1 MEIFTMTLLI
11 QAAGIAHA
19 HGGNELFEDLLFE
32 IRLGDRIALI
42 GENGA
47 GKSTLMKIAARLIK
61 PDRGSVTW
69 QRGIRVGYLK
79 QDPDFATDVTA
90 RSIVALAA
98 GDVAALETRLAFLE
112 GQMSEPLGDDE
123 LADVMDEYAVTLG
136 RLEEI
141 DPETAAATGE
151 AMLSGLGLAERVWDT
166 PVSSLSG
173 GEKRL
178 VALAELLLQEPD
190 VLLLDEPDNHLDFRA
205 RSWLEAR
212 IREHKGA
219 VALISHDRYLID
231 QVCTAIAELEDG
243 KIVLYPGGGYS
254 RFLETKRDRLL
265 RQAELR
271 ELEERQFKKLKASA
285 EQLTQWA
292 RQNPKFASRAE
303 NQRRKLA
310 EERERL
316 EAAPIPVLRR
326 RRIDVS
332 FDASRGSTIALEA
345 TALAKSFGERQVF
358 RPFDFVVRQG
368 ESIALVGPNGAG
380 KTTLFR
386 MLLGQEPPSGGA
398 LRIGGS
404 TLIGYY
410 AQEHETLDPAKTP
423 LETVRRL
430 KPWTEQQAISFLSTL
445 LFTRDDSLN
454 RISQLS
460 GGERARLQIAALMLG
475 GANLLLLD
483 EPTNN
488 LDLASRE
495 ALESALVEFDGTMI
509 TISHDRYFL
518 DNVCTRTI
526 EVKDGLVTDYPG
538 GYSEYLSRSGMGTLL
553 TRMPPVAPAAKKS
566 GKQKAGVG

>member
-1 MEIFTMTLLI
+1 MTLLI
-11 QAAGIAHA
+11 QASGIAHA
-19 HGGNELFEDLLFE
+19 HGGNQLFEDLLFE

-47 GKSTLMKIAARLIK
+47 GKSTLMKIAAREIK
-61 PDRGSVTW
+61 PDRGAVTY
-69 QRGIRVGYLK
+69 QRGVRTGYLR
-79 QDPDFATDVTA
+79 QEPGFTPGSTA
-90 RSIVALAA
+90 RTVVKFAA
-98 GDVAALETRLAFLE
+98 GDVAAVEARLGELEAK
-112 GQMSEPLGDDE
+112 MAEPLDDDA
-123 LADVMDEYAVTLG
+123 LADVMDEYSETLA

-141 DPETAAATGE
+141 DPDTAAAAGE
-151 AMLSGLGLAERVWDT
+151 AMLAGLGLSPRVWDS
-166 PVSSLSG
+166 PVEALSG

-178 VALAELLLQEPD
+178 VALAEMLLQRPD
-190 VLLLDEPDNHLDFRA
+190 VMLLDEPDNHLDMRA
-205 RSWLEAR
+205 RAWLEEQ
-212 IREHKGA
+212 IRAHKGA
-219 VALISHDRYLID
+219 VALITHDRYIID
-231 QVCTAIAELEDG
+231 QACTAIAELEDG
-243 KIVLYPGGGYS
+243 KIVLYPGGYS
-254 RFLETKRDRLL
+254 RFVETKRARLE

-271 ELEERQFKKLKASA
+271 DLELRQFKKLKESS

-316 EAAPIPVLRR
+316 EAAPPPVLRR

-332 FDASRGSTIALEA
+332 FDANRGSTIALEA
-345 TALAKSFGERQVF
+345 TALAKSFGERNVF
-358 RPFDFVVRQG
+358 QPFDFVVRQG

-380 KTTLFR
+380 KTTLFKL
-386 MLLGQEPPSGGA
+386 LLGDEAPSGGT

-404 TLIGYY
+404 TSIGYY
-410 AQEHETLDPAKTP
+410 AQEHETLDPQKTP

-445 LFTRDDSLN
+445 LFSRDDSMN
-454 RISQLS
+454 RISALS

-488 LDLASRE
+488 LDIASRE
-495 ALESALVEFDGTMI
+495 ALESALVEFDGTI
-509 TISHDRYFL
+509 VTISHDRYFL

-526 EVKDGLVTDYPG
+526 EIRDGLVTDYPG
-538 GYSEYLSRSGMGTLL
+538 GYSEYLSRAGMGTLL
-553 TRMPPVAPAAKKS
+553 TRRAPAAAEPKRKV
-566 GKQKAGVG
+566 AATR

>member
-1 MEIFTMTLLI
+1 
-11 QAAGIAHA
+11 
-19 HGGNELFEDLLFE
+19 
-32 IRLGDRIALI
+32 
-42 GENGA
+42 
-47 GKSTLMKIAARLIK
+47 
-61 PDRGSVTW
+61 V
-69 QRGIRVGYLK
+69 
-79 QDPDFATDVTA
+79 
-90 RSIVALAA
+90 VALAA
-98 GDVAALETRLAFLE
+98 GDVAALEAKLAFLE
-112 GQMSEPLGDDE
+112 GQMSEPLSDDD

-141 DPETAAATGE
+141 DPDTAAAAGQ
-151 AMLSGLGLAERVWDT
+151 AMLAGLGLAERVWDT
-166 PVSSLSG
+166 PAGSLSG

-190 VLLLDEPDNHLDFRA
+190 VLLLDEPDNHLNFRA

-212 IREHKGA
+212 IRAHKGA

-231 QVCTAIAELEDG
+231 QVCTSIAELEDG

-254 RFLETKRDRLL
+254 RFLETKRDRLV

-316 EAAPIPVLRR
+316 ESAPIPVLRR

-332 FDASRGSTIALEA
+332 FDASRGSTVALEA
-345 TALAKSFGERQVF
+345 TALAKSFGEREVF
-358 RPFDFVVRQG
+358 RPFDLVVRQG

-380 KTTLFR
+380 KTTLFK
-386 MLLGQEPPSGGA
+386 MLLGQEPPSGGT

-404 TLIGYY
+404 TVLGWY

-445 LFTRDDSLN
+445 LFSRDDSLN
-454 RISQLS
+454 RISRLS

-488 LDLASRE
+488 LDLSSRE
-495 ALESALVEFDGTMI
+495 ALENALIEFDGTMI

-526 EVKDGLVTDYPG
+526 EIKDGLVTDYPG
-538 GYSEYLSRSGMGTLL
+538 GYSEYLTRAGMGTLL
-553 TRMPPVAPAAKKS
+553 TRMPPASPETNRS
-566 GKQKAGVG
+566 GKKQKAGVG

>member
-1 MEIFTMTLLI
+1 MTLLI
-11 QAAGIAHA
+11 QAAGVAHA

-61 PDRGSVTW
+61 PDRGAVTW

-79 QDPDFATDVTA
+79 QDPDFPAGTTA

-98 GDVAALETRLAFLE
+98 GDVAALEARLAFLE

-123 LADVMDEYAVTLG
+123 LAEVMDDYAVTLG

-141 DPETAAATGE
+141 DPESAAAAGA
-151 AMLSGLGLAERVWDT
+151 AMLAGLGLAERVWDT
-166 PVSSLSG
+166 PAGALSG

-190 VLLLDEPDNHLDFRA
+190 VLLLDEPDNHLDVRA
-205 RSWLEAR
+205 RTWLEAR
-212 IREHKGA
+212 IRAHKGA

-254 RFLETKRDRLL
+254 RFLETKRDRLI

-316 EAAPIPVLRR
+316 ESTPIPVLRR

-332 FDASRGSTIALEA
+332 FDASRGSTVALEA
-345 TALAKSFGERQVF
+345 TALAKSFGERTVF
-358 RPFDFVVRQG
+358 QPFDLVVRQG

-386 MLLGQEPPSGGA
+386 MLLGEEPPTSGT

-404 TLIGYY
+404 TAIGYY

-445 LFTRDDSLN
+445 LFTRDDALN
-454 RISQLS
+454 RISRLS
-460 GGERARLQIAALMLG
+460 GGERARLQIAVLMLG

-495 ALESALVEFDGTMI
+495 ALENALIEFDGTMI

-526 EVKDGLVTDYPG
+526 EINDGLVTDYPG

-553 TRMPPVAPAAKKS
+553 TRMPPPAPQAKQGGK
-566 GKQKAGVG
+566 KQKAGVG

>member
-1 MEIFTMTLLI
+1 MTLLI

-61 PDRGSVTW
+61 PNRGSVTW

-79 QDPDFATDVTA
+79 QDPDFPPDATA
-90 RSIVALAA
+90 RSVVALAA
-98 GDVAALETRLAFLE
+98 GDVAALEAKLAFLE
-112 GQMSEPLGDDE
+112 GQMSEPLSDDD

-141 DPETAAATGE
+141 DPDTAAAAGQ
-151 AMLSGLGLAERVWDT
+151 AMLAGLGLAERVWDT
-166 PVSSLSG
+166 PAGSLSG

-190 VLLLDEPDNHLDFRA
+190 VLLLDEPDNHLNFRA

-212 IREHKGA
+212 IRAHKGA

-231 QVCTAIAELEDG
+231 QVCTSIAELEDG

-254 RFLETKRDRLL
+254 RFLETKRDRLV

-316 EAAPIPVLRR
+316 ESAPIPVLRR

-332 FDASRGSTIALEA
+332 FDASRGSTVALEA
-345 TALAKSFGERQVF
+345 TALAKSFGEREVF
-358 RPFDFVVRQG
+358 RPFDLVVRQG

-380 KTTLFR
+380 KTTLFK
-386 MLLGQEPPSGGA
+386 MLLGQEPPSGGT

-404 TLIGYY
+404 TVLGWY

-445 LFTRDDSLN
+445 LFSRDDSLN
-454 RISQLS
+454 RISRLS

-488 LDLASRE
+488 LDLSSRE
-495 ALESALVEFDGTMI
+495 ALENALIEFDGTMI

-526 EVKDGLVTDYPG
+526 EIKDGLVTDYPG
-538 GYSEYLSRSGMGTLL
+538 GYSEYLTRAGMGTLL
-553 TRMPPVAPAAKKS
+553 TRTPPASPETNRS
-566 GKQKAGVG
+566 GKKQKAGVG

>member
-1 MEIFTMTLLI
+1 MTLLI

-61 PDRGSVTW
+61 PNRGSVTW

-79 QDPDFATDVTA
+79 QDPDFPPDATA
-90 RSIVALAA
+90 RSVVALAA
-98 GDVAALETRLAFLE
+98 GDVAALEAKLAFLE
-112 GQMSEPLGDDE
+112 GQMSEPLSDDD

-141 DPETAAATGE
+141 DPDTAAAAGQ
-151 AMLSGLGLAERVWDT
+151 AMLAGLGLAERVWDT
-166 PVSSLSG
+166 PAGSLSG

-190 VLLLDEPDNHLDFRA
+190 VLLLDEPDNHLNFRA

-212 IREHKGA
+212 IRAHKGA

-231 QVCTAIAELEDG
+231 QVCTSIAELEDG

-254 RFLETKRDRLL
+254 RFLETKRDRLV

-316 EAAPIPVLRR
+316 ESAPIPVLRR

-332 FDASRGSTIALEA
+332 FDASRGSTVALEA
-345 TALAKSFGERQVF
+345 TALAKSFGEREVF
-358 RPFDFVVRQG
+358 RPFDLVVRQG

-380 KTTLFR
+380 KTTLFK
-386 MLLGQEPPSGGA
+386 MLLGQEPPSGGT

-404 TLIGYY
+404 TVLGWY

-445 LFTRDDSLN
+445 LFSRDDSLN
-454 RISQLS
+454 RISRLS

-488 LDLASRE
+488 LDLSSRE
-495 ALESALVEFDGTMI
+495 ALENALIEFDGTMI

-526 EVKDGLVTDYPG
+526 EIKDGLVTDYPG
-538 GYSEYLSRSGMGTLL
+538 GYSEYLTRAGMGTLL
-553 TRMPPVAPAAKKS
+553 TRMPPASPETNRS
-566 GKQKAGVG
+566 GKKQKAGVG